1 RSEKTLTMLGAM
13 RSVAQVVRARAR
25 CGTLPRSGHRI
36 DFAAFAAI
44 SRPQQLHR
52 HRKRLEGFGKDVAAG
67 DAKTLADC
75 RELLKDDDW
84 FARKVAVDTLRQV
97 SMKGDETQ
105 LSLLYT
111 ALEDEDIFVRE
122 AAVDAVVQV
131 AHPQDP
137 LALSKVSVSLS
148 DEDCFVRTRAVVA
161 LGSLGQVGDQQLVG
175 LLMDMLEDGFV
186 PVRKRAIEALSR
198 LSNDESVLERLR
210 SGERGGT
217 HTILSFSPHFWCP
230 PMRDVTVTVLSDF
243 DVLYELVN
251 REQIS
256 VS

>member
-1 RSEKTLTMLGAM
+1 M

-67 DAKTLADC
+67 DAK
-75 RELLKDDDW
+75 
-84 FARKVAVDTLRQV
+84 V

-210 SGERGGT
+210 TVSSRDTDRG
-217 HTILSFSPHFWCP
+217 
-230 PMRDVTVTVLSDF
+230 V
-243 DVLYELVN
+243 
-251 REQIS
+251 REEAKKALAR
-256 VS
+256 

>member
-1 RSEKTLTMLGAM
+1 M
-13 RSVAQVVRARAR
+13 RSVAQVVCARAR
-25 CGTLPRSGHRI
+25 CGTLPRSGAVVYFVCQVLCGEKVFSLSGHRI

-111 ALEDEDIFVRE
+111 ALED
-122 AAVDAVVQV
+122 
-131 AHPQDP
+131 
-137 LALSKVSVSLS
+137 
-148 DEDCFVRTRAVVA
+148 
-161 LGSLGQVGDQQLVG
+161 
-175 LLMDMLEDGFV
+175 
-186 PVRKRAIEALSR
+186 
-198 LSNDESVLERLR
+198 N
-210 SGERGGT
+210 
-217 HTILSFSPHFWCP
+217 
-230 PMRDVTVTVLSDF
+230 
-243 DVLYELVN
+243 
-251 REQIS
+251 
-256 VS
+256 